1 MQLQKECK
9 LLDFFHLQI
18 VESSTLS
25 ITSNCSN
32 VFVFMMNTFLFYVV
46 GRDHK
51 FIIAVVL
58 KEIIQN
64 PKLSLN
70 FPKWE
75 NSTIREGA

>member
-1 MQLQKECK
+1 
-9 LLDFFHLQI
+9 
-18 VESSTLS
+18 
-25 ITSNCSN
+25 
-32 VFVFMMNTFLFYVV
+32 MMNTSLFYVV
-46 GRDHK
+46 CRDYK